1 MASIYTHNRF
11 GLLLREKMSGEL
23 KEIALKYDD
32 LYRLGQ
38 QGPDIFFFNLK
49 LTMKK
54 GTPGMFIH
62 EASGKDFLMHIKPF
76 VRQYSLN
83 SPQGAYLLGSLCH
96 YILDSKIH
104 PLVDGFKFVDFY
116 HLDIETE
123 LDRYYLIKDGVSKP
137 EKYRLDLL
145 IPQTEQVYQV
155 VPDFYLQYDG
165 VSREDVIKGIKGF
178 SLIKKIFLT
187 SCLVKEKV
195 FCGIL
200 KLVGM
205 RKFSALM
212 MRRKPIV
219 QSRETNPVLAKCFDD
234 VLMLAMDLIENA
246 LGYIY
251 DDQELRDDFNI
262 NYDGIRVC

>member
-23 KEIALKYDD
+23 KEVATKYDD

-49 LTMKK
+49 LTMKE

-62 EASGKDFLMHIKPF
+62 EASGKDYLEHIKPF
-76 VRQYSLN
+76 VKQYPLN
-83 SPQGAYLLGSLCH
+83 SPQGAYLVGSLCH

-104 PLVDGFKFVDFY
+104 PLVDDFNFADFG

-123 LDRYYLIKDGVSKP
+123 LDRYYLIKDGIKKP

-155 VPDFYLQYDG
+155 VPEFYLQYNG
-165 VSREDVIKGIKGF
+165 VSKEDVIKGIKGF
-178 SLIKKIFLT
+178 SFIKKLFLT

-195 FCGIL
+195 FCSIL
-200 KLVGM
+200 KIAGM
-205 RKFSALM
+205 QKFSALM
-212 MRRKPIV
+212 MRQTPLAKS
-219 QSRETNPVLAKCFDD
+219 QQTNPILAKCYDD
-234 VLMLAMDLIENA
+234 TLMIALDLIENA

-251 DDQELRDDFNI
+251 NDQELKDDFNI

>member
-23 KEIALKYDD
+23 KEVATKYDD

-62 EASGKDFLMHIKPF
+62 EASGKDFLVHVKPL
-76 VRQYSLN
+76 VKQYPLN
-83 SPQGAYLLGSLCH
+83 SPQGAYLVGSLCH

-104 PLVDGFKFVDFY
+104 PLVDGFKFENFG

-123 LDRYYLIKDGVSKP
+123 LDRYYLIKDGIPKP

-145 IPQTEQVYQV
+145 IPQTEQVYRV

-165 VSREDVIKGIKGF
+165 VSKEDVIKGIKGF
-178 SLIKKIFLT
+178 SMIKKLFLT
-187 SCLVKEKV
+187 SCTFKEKA
-195 FCGIL
+195 FCGVL
-200 KLVGM
+200 KLAGM
-205 RKFSALM
+205 KKFSALM
-212 MRRKPIV
+212 MRKRPIG
-219 QSRETNPVLAKCFDD
+219 QSRQTNPVLDKCFED
-234 VLMLAMDLIENA
+234 VLVIALDLIENA

-251 DDQELRDDFNI
+251 NDQELKDDFNI